1 MFVSFHSL
9 QALNQKLPTLSEE
22 EGRQVIEREM
32 VALIEKEKEERQA
45 AILAGKSKGEYNRL
59 FLYIHIMLVASS
71 HEMGMSWTK
80 EEVQLLIKA
89 VTLYPAGTIK
99 RYCNILYCL

>member
-1 MFVSFHSL
+1 MFVSFSL
-9 QALNQKLPTLSEE
+9 QTLNQKLPTSSEE
-22 EGRQVIEREM
+22 GGRQIIEREM

-45 AILAGKSKGEYNRL
+45 AILEAKSKGKYITDYL
-59 FLYIHIMLVASS
+59 LGIHIMLVASS
-71 HEMGMSWTK
+71 HEMGVSWTK

-99 RYCNILYCL
+99 RYCSVLYCL